1 LHLPIKL
8 TFLETKM
15 KVLRATV
22 GAALLGLML
31 AGAAQAETKVT
42 VKGVHLCCGA
52 CVTGVEDAVATVNGA
67 KVECDRGAKTVTVTA
82 PDVQTAQKTLDAL
95 ADAGFHG
102 KVDGTEVAF
111 KPVDVKPGKVA
122 KLEVSGVHN
131 CCGQCTKIIKSTL
144 TGVEGVKSDTV
155 KAREGSFIVE
165 GDFEAAKRVEAPLN
179 AGFHVTVKQ

>member
-1 LHLPIKL
+1 
-8 TFLETKM
+8 M

-22 GAALLGLML
+22 VVCLGLL
-31 AGAAQAETKVT
+31 LVGAAQAETKVT
-42 VKGVHLCCGA
+42 IKGVHLCCGA
-52 CVTGVEDAVATVNGA
+52 CVTAVDDAVATVSGA
-67 KVECDRGAKTVTVTA
+67 KGECDRAAKTVTITA

-111 KPVDVKPGKVA
+111 KPVDVKQGKVA

-131 CCGQCTKIIKSTL
+131 CCGQCTKIIKATL
-144 TGVEGVKSDTV
+144 KEVEGVTSDDV
-155 KAREGSFIVE
+155 KARAESFVVQ
-165 GDFEAAKRVEAPLN
+165 GNFEAAKLVEALLN